1 MDSQSIS
8 VDQLTTSMALI
19 QEALTNLSQRMDTQQ
34 SRHVGPDDT
43 LSDLV
48 PPPPPLI

>member
-1 MDSQSIS
+1 MDSQSVS

-34 SRHVGPDDT
+34 SGHVVPNNT

-48 PPPPPLI
+48 PPPPQLV